1 MKVNVNLDKEE
12 VKEAVKQYL
21 ESAGYGVEDAE
32 VKLRVQSGASGIDP
46 RVNSGPRFRRA
57 EIKDVKT

>member
-1 MKVNVNLDKEE
+1 MKVNVTLDKEE

-32 VKLRVQSGASGIDP
+32 VRLRISSAGRVKDP
-46 RVNSGPRFRRA
+46 RGSSGPRFRRA
-57 EIKDVKT
+57 EIEDVKT

>member
-1 MKVNVNLDKEE
+1 MKVNVTLDKEE

-32 VKLRVQSGASGIDP
+32 VKLRVQNGHRESIP
-46 RVNSGPRFRRA
+46 
-57 EIKDVKT
+57 E

>member
-1 MKVNVNLDKEE
+1 MKVNVTLDEEE

-32 VKLRVQSGASGIDP
+32 VRLRVSSGGSGIDP

-57 EIKDVKT
+57 EIEDVKT